1 MLHHLRCE
9 QKRNSNATGY
19 GTYNAETTNVP
30 QDVEQTALNLV
41 SGPYFWY
48 SEKGNEIDF
57 IVDREGV
64 LIPIE
69 IKYQNRNQQI
79 GLYRDEK
86 SLWQRNSGHKDTIG
100 RDDNI
105 VLMPIWLLLALMK

>member
-1 MLHHLRCE
+1 L
-9 QKRNSNATGY
+9 T
-19 GTYNAETTNVP
+19 
-30 QDVEQTALNLV
+30 

-69 IKYQNRNQQI
+69 IKYQNRIN
-79 GLYRDEK
+79 K
-86 SLWQRNSGHKDTIG
+86 SDYTGMKRVFGKGIVATKDTIG